1 SGSQCGHTSSAVSQH
16 GHTSSVAS
24 RHRCTSSVAS
34 QRGRTSSVASQRGRT
49 SSVVFPRQ
57 CPNSHP
63 SVHSSDLDPGPA
75 HKVRRVH
82 SVDGRPKA
90 KDFRADIQDVISAA
104 ITHYHAD
111 LSTMNSY
118 PDMVTE
124 TNWAKAAWKAGC
136 KEKDVDMVP
145 NVNHLRI
152 ITARSGHLRGD
163 VKTKAKDAVANVFN
177 FQHTY
182 NPTVIANQRT
192 RVAELKCD
200 FTYVY
205 RMECALD
212 EWRTGSYSP
221 VAFTVADY
229 KRVFEDAHEMLQSFD
244 QATKDLGILPALQ
257 KAIFTGG
264 WSFDAEEGS
273 CSHQNS
279 LSEDAVKKAIE
290 EHQNGVDWSN
300 DEDVE

>member
-1 SGSQCGHTSSAVSQH
+1 MAVVVRRSPRRHPEVQVAGQTSRSESAEDPIERDESDTDQGVYPTERDDSLETYTDQGGYDKEDANGSSPISSGDEPEQVIPWPRIRHTYSRRPHSSPSPEHGDPEEATSRKRRHSNFVISQRGRTRSGSQRGHTSSAVSRR

-24 RHRCTSSVAS
+24 RR
-34 QRGRTSSVASQRGRT
+34 RRTSSVASQRGRT

-57 CPNSHP
+57 RPNSHP

-90 KDFRADIQDVISAA
+90 KDFGADIQDVISAA
-104 ITHYHAD
+104 ITHYRAD

-152 ITARSGHLRGD
+152 VSEYIHS
-163 VKTKAKDAVANVFN
+163 
-177 FQHTY
+177 
-182 NPTVIANQRT
+182 I
-192 RVAELKCD
+192 C
-200 FTYVY
+200 
-205 RMECALD
+205 LD
-212 EWRTGSYSP
+212 YTW
-221 VAFTVADY
+221 
-229 KRVFEDAHEMLQSFD
+229 
-244 QATKDLGILPALQ
+244 AT
-257 KAIFTGG
+257 
-264 WSFDAEEGS
+264 
-273 CSHQNS
+273 
-279 LSEDAVKKAIE
+279 
-290 EHQNGVDWSN
+290 
-300 DEDVE
+300 